1 MAKIS
6 IENLTKVFRLD
17 NSDLVVLKDLSL
29 DVRDGEF
36 LGIVGPSGCGKTT
49 LLNII
54 AGLEEPTHGIVKIN
68 GKEIKGPGLDRG
80 MLFQGYALLPWRTV
94 MKNVELGLEIRR
106 IKKRERER
114 IAKYYIELVGL
125 KGFEDVYP
133 RDLSGGMMQRAAL
146 ARALSTDP
154 DVLLMDEPFASVDAL
169 TSENLQRELLRIWN
183 RTKKTIIY
191 VTHNIDEA
199 IYLSD
204 RVAVMS
210 SRPARIKE
218 IIDIELSRPRDEAKT
233 NPKFPEIRQEIWDLL
248 KKEVRD
254 KETCLEGR
262 SDEIR
267 IFKKSFSNRK

>member
-1 MAKIS
+1 MSKIS

-17 NSDLVVLKDLSL
+17 NSDLLVLKNLHL

-54 AGLEEPTHGIVKIN
+54 AGLEKPTQGVVKIN
-68 GKEIKGPGLDRG
+68 GKDIEGPGLDRG

-94 MKNVELGLEIRR
+94 IKNIELGLEIRG
-106 IKKRERER
+106 IDKKEREI
-114 IAKYYIELVGL
+114 IARYYIELVGL
-125 KGFEDVYP
+125 EGFEEMYP
-133 RDLSGGMMQRAAL
+133 HDLSGGMMQRVAL
-146 ARALSTDP
+146 ARALSNDP

-169 TSENLQRELLRIWN
+169 TGENLQNELLRIWN
-183 RTKKTIIY
+183 KTKKTIVY

-210 SRPARIKE
+210 SRPARIKRIIE
-218 IIDIELSRPRDEAKT
+218 IEFPRPRDEVKT
-233 NPKFPEIRQEIWDLL
+233 SPKFPEIRQEIWNLL
-248 KKEVRD
+248 KKEVRE
-254 KETCLEGR
+254 KEIEDLTSRE
-262 SDEIR
+262 R
-267 IFKKSFSNRK
+267 IP